1 MELDKTKQSSQCNT
15 VSDFSLKNVKFN
27 LKYDDLKGNLS
38 PQKQLKSKVSSFYK
52 ELINAVE
59 GKRMMKF
66 KIRKDE
72 KSVDKLV
79 HKAYSLRKQHFS
91 LKKISK
97 NYKEKKRSQETNL
110 TDFNINLTEVIL
122 EEKSIKDKLNKT
134 IELRAKSEE
143 KTMTIANYCK
153 ETKIKSE
160 NLNEYVYIN
169 N

>member
-1 MELDKTKQSSQCNT
+1 M
-15 VSDFSLKNVKFN
+15 
-27 LKYDDLKGNLS
+27 
-38 PQKQLKSKVSSFYK
+38 
-52 ELINAVE
+52 
-59 GKRMMKF
+59 
-66 KIRKDE
+66 
-72 KSVDKLV
+72 
-79 HKAYSLRKQHFS
+79 S